1 MYKFKKIMGLI
12 TGVFSLSLYAQAN
25 DFPESKRV
33 LNDLCITLYSQKDYL
48 KAQACFMEQVN
59 RNAKNYHALGNLA
72 LVKIKNG
79 DFKGAIETADIVL
92 QQSSNSKQQ
101 ASAAYNQ
108 GLAYERLKNYE
119 AALGAYKKSNQ
130 LFSTKARASSVQR
143 LAHAIADHKQGT
155 VVASNSVAKTH
166 TPPHTGNE
174 QHQPR
179 FKLSRNHLDN
189 GLCEAFLAELNQS
202 PWDELLKCKL
212 PTIHNPDIKELV
224 FTPIQGERIKEIDQ
238 LIYRGRQTWEQAWPD
253 REKDYQLGYFRLGE
267 AFFDANNDGKKEHVI
282 RRLMPLQT
290 CRPLEKGE
298 AGNDVDVVSMSRNR
312 VKQWEAMTKQQ
323 QIQQAQI
330 NGFYSSYTI
339 LEKNFKKGTF
349 SAKGR
354 FLIYQDK
361 IYPTYPSGM
370 SFKNIP
376 DLNHSTWFS
385 IAEFSGHISSK
396 NTYGATPVC
405 SYKLNDKK

>member
-1 MYKFKKIMGLI
+1 NK
-12 TGVFSLSLYAQAN
+12 
-25 DFPESKRV
+25 
-33 LNDLCITLYSQKDYL
+33 
-48 KAQACFMEQVN
+48 
-59 RNAKNYHALGNLA
+59 
-72 LVKIKNG
+72 
-79 DFKGAIETADIVL
+79 
-92 QQSSNSKQQ
+92 
-101 ASAAYNQ
+101 
-108 GLAYERLKNYE
+108 E
-119 AALGAYKKSNQ
+119 AALAAYTLSVQ
-130 LFSTKARASSVQR
+130 LFSTKVRADSVQR
-143 LAHAIADHKQGT
+143 LTRAIAEPKQNAEIT
-155 VVASNSVAKTH
+155 KQPATKTYTQH
-166 TPPHTGNE
+166 HAGNKL
-174 QHQPR
+174 HLPR

-202 PWDELLKCKL
+202 PWDELLSCKL
-212 PTIHNPDIKELV
+212 PTIHNPDIRELV
-224 FTPIQGERIKEIDQ
+224 FTPIEGERIKEIDQ
-238 LIYRGRQTWEQAWPD
+238 LIYRGRQAWEQTWPE

-298 AGNDVDVVSMSRNR
+298 AGNDVDVVSMSRSR
-312 VKQWEAMTKQQ
+312 VKQWEAMTKKQQ
-323 QIQQAQI
+323 LQQAEM

-339 LEKNFKKGTF
+339 LEKNYKKGTF

-354 FLIYQDK
+354 ILIYQDK

-405 SYKLNDKK
+405 SYKLNK